1 MTCSASTIFGFFTFT
16 ISFFFLSYRGTYRS
30 QEVAIKVLKPERVNV
45 DMQREFAQEVYIM
58 RLVGR
63 NSLPSGSIFHYLW
76 PINDQLNGH
85 SSMSHMSQFYNLSA
99 HTFLFTYITH
109 THTHTHMLLYLS
121 CVCFV
126 DFNSHAIH
134 MSCGLSF
141 EDKMFLHPSNIYAFS
156 VSTCASGFRNL
167 WAWHTVWGA
176 NTQVSWFA

>member
-99 HTFLFTYITH
+99 HTFLFTYITRAH
-109 THTHTHMLLYLS
+109 THTCCCTCHVYVLWILTHMQY
-121 CVCFV
+121 
-126 DFNSHAIH
+126 

-167 WAWHTVWGA
+167 WA
-176 NTQVSWFA
+176 